1 MFLIIPAACIVARL
15 PRGVNGYLIGMDGEL
30 VWKGNM
36 LFEGMCDLTGHKV
49 LFDTHPNSGGNDVAA
64 TPMEHLLLAVAA
76 CTAMDVVA
84 ILRKMKQE
92 LTAYRLE
99 IRGERAPEHPRRFTE
114 VVITH
119 YLQGNNLD
127 PKAVEKAVQLSDERY
142 CSASATLRLPTTV
155 RSEFVIE

>member
-1 MFLIIPAACIVARL
+1 MIPTAEARCL
-15 PRGVNGYLIGMDGEL
+15 TGILTGMDGEL

-36 LFEGMCDLTGHKV
+36 LFEGACDITGHKV
-49 LFDTHPNSGGNDVAA
+49 LFDAHPNQAGNDIAA

-76 CTAMDVVA
+76 CTAIDVIT

-92 LTAYRLE
+92 LTAYRIE
-99 IRGERAPEHPRRFTE
+99 IHGERHPEHPRRFTE
-114 VVITH
+114 VTIMH

-127 PKAVEKAVQLSDERY
+127 PKAVEKAVQLSDEKY
-142 CSASATLRLPTTV
+142 CSASATLRLPTEV

>member
-1 MFLIIPAACIVARL
+1 MS
-15 PRGVNGYLIGMDGEL
+15 GEL

-36 LFEGMCDLTGHKV
+36 LFEGECDITGHKV
-49 LFDTHPNSGGNDVAA
+49 LFDAHPHSGGNDVAA

-92 LTAYRLE
+92 LTGYRIE
-99 IRGERAPEHPRRFTE
+99 IHAERHAEHPRRFTE

-119 YLQGNNLD
+119 YLQGKNLD
-127 PKAVEKAVQLSDERY
+127 AQAVAKAVRLSDERY
-142 CSASATLRLPTTV
+142 CSASATLRAPTEV
-155 RSEFVIE
+155 RSEFVIEA